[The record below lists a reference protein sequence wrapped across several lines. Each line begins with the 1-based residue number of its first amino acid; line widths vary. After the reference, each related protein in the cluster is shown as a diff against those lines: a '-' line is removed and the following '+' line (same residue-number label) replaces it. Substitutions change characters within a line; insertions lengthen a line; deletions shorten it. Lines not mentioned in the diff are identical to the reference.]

1 LNPENPDSDNY
12 VYRKKSIF
20 DFYRL
25 NTTRMLK
32 EERQAF
38 IIKQINLHNKVLSSD
53 LSLKLN
59 VSEDTVRRDLNEL
72 AESGQI
78 LKVHGGALSK
88 SFHYPFSQSEV
99 YAKESKKEIARKV
112 IDLLKD
118 GMSILVGGGTTMI
131 EVARMIPDT
140 LRCTFFTVSPLVAL
154 ELAERPNISVILL
167 GGQLSKNSHI
177 MIGAQVVNQLSEI
190 KVDLCILG
198 TNSLSV
204 EDGLTDSDWEVVQ
217 VKKAMIRS
225 AKKTAIMSIAEKL
238 GSDQNMKV
246 CDLNSIHYLVTD
258 LNPNDASLREYAA
271 VVEVVQNDKQNKK
284 RGPLSEWASLF
295 YLMKLAFYK
304 HASSRYTIDS

>member
-1 LNPENPDSDNY
+1 
-12 VYRKKSIF
+12 
-20 DFYRL
+20 
-25 NTTRMLK
+25 MLK

-99 YAKESKKEIARKV
+99 YAKESKKEIARKM
-112 IDLLKD
+112 INLLKD

-246 CDLNSIHYLVTD
+246 
-258 LNPNDASLREYAA
+258 
-271 VVEVVQNDKQNKK
+271 
-284 RGPLSEWASLF
+284 
-295 YLMKLAFYK
+295 
-304 HASSRYTIDS
+304 

>member
-1 LNPENPDSDNY
+1 
-12 VYRKKSIF
+12 
-20 DFYRL
+20 
-25 NTTRMLK
+25 MLK

-118 GMSILVGGGTTMI
+118 GMSVLVGGGTTMI

-154 ELAERPNISVILL
+154 ELAERPNINVILL

-238 GSDQNMKV
+238 GSDQNMKI

-258 LNPNDASLREYAA
+258 LRPSDTCLKEYAA
-271 VVEVVQNDKQNKK
+271 VVEAV
-284 RGPLSEWASLF
+284 
-295 YLMKLAFYK
+295 
-304 HASSRYTIDS
+304 